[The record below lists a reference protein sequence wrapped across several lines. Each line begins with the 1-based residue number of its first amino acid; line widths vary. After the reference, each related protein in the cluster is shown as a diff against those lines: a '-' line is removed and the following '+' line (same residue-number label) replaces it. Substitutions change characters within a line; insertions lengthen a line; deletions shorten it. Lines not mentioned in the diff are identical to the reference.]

1 MEQKDKN
8 QNLMEKIVALCKR
21 RGFVFQNSEIYGG
34 LNGFWD
40 LGPLGVALADNIKNQ
55 WWNSMVISRDDV
67 VGLDSSI
74 LSHPRVWEASGH
86 LKSFTDPL
94 VECKICHE
102 RFRADNKKEIEEHKK
117 THPSTGSG
125 QTKWTDVKHFN
136 LMFKTFVGPIEDDGN
151 KTYLRPE
158 TAQGIFINFENVLS
172 SSRVKIPFGIAQIGK
187 GFRNEITTGNFL
199 FRVREFEMMELEFFV
214 EPGEDSKWFDYWKKE
229 RLKWYLNLGIKK
241 ENIKL
246 VDLPKED
253 IAHYSKETS
262 EIWYNWPFGGAQG
275 KPWFGELEGIANRG
289 DYDLVQ
295 HSKLSGKELSYHDEE
310 SKKRFSPYVIEPS
323 VGVGRAILA
332 FLIDSYS
339 EENPSASIRQ
349 AQDKSSGQG
358 RVVLKLHPRLSPIK
372 VAVFPLLANKLPL
385 VKMARAIYDNLK
397 RQLNEFVVF
406 DDRGNIG
413 KRYYSQDEIG
423 TPFCITVDFQSLS
436 DKTVTIRDRDT
447 MKQKRVAVENL
458 PAFFRENLSNA

>member
-1 MEQKDKN
+1 
-8 QNLMEKIVALCKR
+8 MEKIVSLCKR

-40 LGPLGVALADNIKNQ
+40 LGPLGVALANNIKRE
-55 WWNSMVISRDDV
+55 WWSSIVLLRDDV
-67 VGLDSSI
+67 VGFDSSI
-74 LSHPRVWEASGH
+74 LSHPKVWEASGH

-94 VECKICHE
+94 IECKVCHE
-102 RFRADNKKEIEEHKK
+102 RFREDHKKEIEEHKK
-117 THPSTGSG
+117 THNKS
-125 QTKWTDVKHFN
+125 QWTDVKHFN
-136 LMFKTFVGPIEDDGN
+136 LMFKTFVGPIEDDKN

-214 EPGEDSKWFDYWKKE
+214 KPEEDSKWFEYWKKE
-229 RLKWYLNLGIKK
+229 RLNWYLNLGIKK

-253 IAHYSKETS
+253 IAHYSKGTS
-262 EIWYNWPFGGAQG
+262 EIWYNWPFMG
-275 KPWFGELEGIANRG
+275 FSELEGIANRE
-289 DYDLVQ
+289 DYDLAQ
-295 HSKLSGKELSYHDEE
+295 HSKLSGKDLSYYDEE
-310 SKKRFSPYVIEPS
+310 SRKNYVPYAIEPS

-339 EENPSASIRQ
+339 EER
-349 AQDKSSGQG
+349 D
-358 RVVLKLHPRLSPIK
+358 RVVLKLHPKLSPIK
-372 VAVFPLLANKLPL
+372 AAVFPLLANKLPL
-385 VKMARAIYDNLK
+385 AKMARDIYDNLK
-397 RQLNEFVVF
+397 VSIKEPIAF

-423 TPFCITVDFQSLS
+423 TPFCITVDFQSLE
-436 DKTVTIRDRDT
+436 DDTVTVRDRDT
-447 MKQKRVAVENL
+447 TKQERVKVDKL
-458 PAFFRENLSNA
+458 PSLIQQKINNA